1 MKRECGTPGS
11 LCEGRLFPLSPHSSE
26 ATEQPFEF
34 YSGNRVDE
42 FDRQVNEE
50 VQQEDDVN
58 PVSS

>member
-1 MKRECGTPGS
+1 

-50 VQQEDDVN
+50 VQQENDVN